1 MIVSLVLLL
10 GAGGALIGFLLAVLG
25 AGGSILLM
33 PLLISGAALSV
44 WEAVPLSLLVVT
56 LMALGNLGP
65 YLRLGQVAAKPALI
79 LGLPALAGSWIG
91 GSFVKAGH
99 LSEPVQLGVFTIAA
113 LLATWLLTRP
123 VSIHKPVVKL
133 GGLFLGGQGVLIG
146 LLTGIAGVGGGFA
159 IVPALVLLAG
169 LPMQLAS
176 GTSLLLI
183 ALNSLVAMA
192 ALGSWPAAGLPLLF
206 PLLIGGFMGA
216 LIGQRLAPK
225 LPDPCCGE
233 ALRRCWWDRPCSP
246 PGNPSAATQALPI
259 RPLSRQKT
267 PISKNSQG
275 LKPSTKPRA
284 TPARIRS
291 QGQQRGQGS
300 NMPDPSRGE
309 LAPSALA

>member
-10 GAGGALIGFLLAVLG
+10 GAGGVLIGFLLAVLG

-44 WEAVPLSLLVVT
+44 REAVPLSLLVVT

-65 YLRLGQVAAKPALI
+65 YLRRGQVAAKPALI

-113 LLATWLLTRP
+113 LLAAWLLTRP

-206 PLLIGGFMGA
+206 PPVDRGLHGC
-216 LIGQRLAPK
+216 P
-225 LPDPCCGE
+225 
-233 ALRRCWWDRPCSP
+233 DRPAAGTKTSRP
-246 PGNPSAATQALPI
+246 PAAAGLCGAAGGIGPAHRRGIVPPPLRPCQSGRSAGR
-259 RPLSRQKT
+259 RPRS
-267 PISKNSQG
+267 
-275 LKPSTKPRA
+275 
-284 TPARIRS
+284 ARTAK
-291 QGQQRGQGS
+291 G
-300 NMPDPSRGE
+300 
-309 LAPSALA
+309 

>member
-1 MIVSLVLLL
+1 MIVSLVVLLV
-10 GAGGALIGFLLAVLG
+10 AGGALIGFLLAVLG

-44 WEAVPLSLLVVT
+44 REAVPLSLLVVT

-65 YLRLGQVAAKPALI
+65 YLRRGQVAAKPALI

-113 LLATWLLTRP
+113 LLAAWLLTRP

-225 LPDPCCGE
+225 LPDRL
-233 ALRRCWWDRPCSP
+233 LRR
-246 PGNPSAATQALPI
+246 GFAALLVGSALLTAGESFRRHSGLANQAAQQAEDPD
-259 RPLSRQKT
+259 Q
-267 PISKNSQG
+267 QEQ
-275 LKPSTKPRA
+275 PRA
-284 TPARIRS
+284 EAQHEAKGYP
-291 QGQQRGQGS
+291 GQDQ
-300 NMPDPSRGE
+300 
-309 LAPSALA
+309 